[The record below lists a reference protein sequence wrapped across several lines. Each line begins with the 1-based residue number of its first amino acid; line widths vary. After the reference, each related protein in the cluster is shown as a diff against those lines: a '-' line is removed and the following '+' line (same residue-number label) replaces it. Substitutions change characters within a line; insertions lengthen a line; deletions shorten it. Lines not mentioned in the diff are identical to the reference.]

1 MNELR
6 KQKESIARD
15 LEAREDLR
23 YLLQSETIRLVYE
36 GNFLPGELDSTLKNL
51 RKRVAELEHR
61 HIMDMEQIAAQR
73 RQIDLLMEIK

>member
-1 MNELR
+1 MDEL
-6 KQKESIARD
+6 KLQKEAYAFG
-15 LEAREDLR
+15 LQAREDLN

-36 GNFLPGELDSTLKNL
+36 GNFLPAELDSTLKNL

-61 HIMDMEQIAAQR
+61 HIMDIEQIAAQR

>member
-1 MNELR
+1 MDEL
-6 KQKESIARD
+6 KCQKEAYAFG
-15 LEAREDLR
+15 LQAREDLN
-23 YLLQSETIRLVYE
+23 YLLQSETIRLVYQ
-36 GNFLPGELDSTLKNL
+36 GDFLPKDLDSTLKNL